1 MPISHVR
8 RHPGEIDLR
17 NRGPLISLDE
27 FGRPRGIRYFDRAL
41 APLDAAPH
49 LMDPLYDAIRLF
61 NQRMIDPGFLV
72 EIRVDPGDGMLI
84 DNHRVMHGRTAF
96 DPSAGRHIRLCHV
109 PRDEFH
115 GRLRELSRT
124 LDPANHD
131 LHLPQGSA
139 NS

>member
-1 MPISHVR
+1 
-8 RHPGEIDLR
+8 
-17 NRGPLISLDE
+17 
-27 FGRPRGIRYFDRAL
+27 
-41 APLDAAPH
+41 
-49 LMDPLYDAIRLF
+49 MDPLYDAIRLF
-61 NQRMIDPGFLV
+61 NQRMVDPAFVV

-124 LDPANHD
+124 LDPAHHD